1 MATAAAAGCRK
12 LQPAAMEHSVSPRPP
27 APPFCATCKKP
38 SKTVCISIDSQLW
51 SSRAAQQRPTAVP
64 ERQWALVGVT
74 FSKNGPW
81 SVSIVSINI
90 GSRSSG
96 LVQCWGKIS
105 FCFIDRLTAVAT
117 TVIVTAAV
125 TVLVTAAV
133 IITVTVTVT
142 VSATAVAATVPA
154 TVAVSVSVPGTAP
167 CSCCFRHSFS

>member
-1 MATAAAAGCRK
+1 M
-12 LQPAAMEHSVSPRPP
+12 
-27 APPFCATCKKP
+27 
-38 SKTVCISIDSQLW
+38 
-51 SSRAAQQRPTAVP
+51 
-64 ERQWALVGVT
+64 VGVT

-133 IITVTVTVT
+133 IVAVTVGITVTVTVT

-167 CSCCFRHSFS
+167 CSYCFRHSFS

>member
-1 MATAAAAGCRK
+1 M
-12 LQPAAMEHSVSPRPP
+12 S
-27 APPFCATCKKP
+27 
-38 SKTVCISIDSQLW
+38 
-51 SSRAAQQRPTAVP
+51 
-64 ERQWALVGVT
+64 LVGVT

-96 LVQCWGKIS
+96 LVQCWGNIS

-125 TVLVTAAV
+125 TVLVTT
-133 IITVTVTVT
+133 TVTVAVSVTVKVAVPVTVTVPVT

-154 TVAVSVSVPGTAP
+154 TVAVSVSVPGTAT
-167 CSCCFRHSFS
+167 CSYRLRHSFG

>member
-1 MATAAAAGCRK
+1 M
-12 LQPAAMEHSVSPRPP
+12 
-27 APPFCATCKKP
+27 
-38 SKTVCISIDSQLW
+38 
-51 SSRAAQQRPTAVP
+51 
-64 ERQWALVGVT
+64 VGVT

-105 FCFIDRLTAVAT
+105 FCFIDRLAAVAT

-125 TVLVTAAV
+125 TVFVTATV
-133 IITVTVTVT
+133 TVSVTVTVAVSVS

-167 CSCCFRHSFS
+167 CSYCFRHSFS

>member
-1 MATAAAAGCRK
+1 MA
-12 LQPAAMEHSVSPRPP
+12 
-27 APPFCATCKKP
+27 
-38 SKTVCISIDSQLW
+38 
-51 SSRAAQQRPTAVP
+51 
-64 ERQWALVGVT
+64 GVI

-133 IITVTVTVT
+133 IVTVTVTVTVT

-154 TVAVSVSVPGTAP
+154 TVSVSVSVPGTAP
-167 CSCCFRHSFS
+167 CSYCFRHSFS